1 MPSGRYCCCCSSR
14 PAAWLWQ
21 DRRADFRLDGGW
33 LMAVAAL
40 AAVLLALLSLVVGLW
55 LLWQRQGLQLL
66 NWVVAVAGTGL
77 WVGFIK
83 ATMQRTRPLDGLVHE
98 AGFSFPCG
106 HSAGTAAIFGMLAWL
121 VARRL
126 SPRWR
131 AGVFAVAVLLALSTG
146 LSRVLLSVHH
156 ASDVM
161 AGLCLGLGWTAL
173 LLWLTDRVEHGD
185 GAIAPPQAKAQLPLR

>member
-1 MPSGRYCCCCSSR
+1 
-14 PAAWLWQ
+14 
-21 DRRADFRLDGGW
+21 
-33 LMAVAAL
+33 MAVAAL
-40 AAVLLALLSLVVGLW
+40 AAVLLVLLSLVVGLW

-83 ATMQRTRPLDGLVHE
+83 ATMQRMHLLNGLVHE

-121 VARRL
+121 AARRL

-131 AGVFAVAVLLALSTG
+131 AGVFAVAVLLALSIG

-156 ASDVM
+156 PSDVV
-161 AGLCLGLGWTAL
+161 AGLCLGLGLGWTAL

-185 GAIAPPQAKAQLPLR
+185 GTIAPPQAKAQLPLR